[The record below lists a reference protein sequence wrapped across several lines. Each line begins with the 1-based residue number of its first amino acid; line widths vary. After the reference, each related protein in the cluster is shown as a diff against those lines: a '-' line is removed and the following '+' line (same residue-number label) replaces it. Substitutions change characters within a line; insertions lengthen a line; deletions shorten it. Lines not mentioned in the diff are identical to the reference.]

1 MKKTFLFFIS
11 LAAGLSLF
19 AQKNADWTKE
29 FPSKINWYRITDA
42 GTVMVATKDAYM
54 VFLPMVKKR
63 GRQTILR
70 ILRKKTWMCM
80 TERPT

>member
-42 GTVMVATKDAYM
+42 GTVMVATKDALYGISPNGEEAWKADDIENIKEES
-54 VFLPMVKKR
+54 LD
-63 GRQTILR
+63 
-70 ILRKKTWMCM
+70 CM